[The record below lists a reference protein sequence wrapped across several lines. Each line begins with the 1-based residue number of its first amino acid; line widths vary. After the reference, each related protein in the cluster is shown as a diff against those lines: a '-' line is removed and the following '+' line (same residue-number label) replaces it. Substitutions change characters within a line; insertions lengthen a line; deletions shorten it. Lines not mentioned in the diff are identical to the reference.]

1 MKIMRLKNT
10 RKLQIQESITTKAEV
25 KLRKNNDEKYMKKKQ
40 LGEEVKKKQ
49 KMRKKYLGEK

>member
-40 LGEEVKKKQ
+40 LGEEVKKK
-49 KMRKKYLGEK
+49 